1 MSYPF
6 TLYQRPDG
14 RKSEHHMVNIT
25 PEDEAW
31 YRENNIIV
39 SMEEI
44 APEVI
49 TIFAEYGETEGE
61 PDEITYIV
69 PAGERCVLS
78 MAKIRAR
85 IEAIK
90 AQIQS
95 R

>member
-14 RKSEHHMVNIT
+14 RKSEYEMENIT

-39 SMEEI
+39 GMEEI

-49 TIFAEYGETEGE
+49 TIYAQYGETERE

-69 PAGERCVLS
+69 PAGESCVLS

-85 IEAIK
+85 IEAIRK
-90 AQIQS
+90 A
-95 R
+95 

>member
-14 RKSEHHMVNIT
+14 RTSEHEMVNIT

-39 SMEEI
+39 GMEEI
-44 APEVI
+44 AHGI
-49 TIFAEYGETEGE
+49 FTIYVQYGETEGE

-69 PAGERCVLS
+69 PTGESCVLS

-85 IEAIK
+85 IEAIRE
-90 AQIQS
+90 A
-95 R
+95 

>member
-6 TLYQRPDG
+6 ALYHRPDG
-14 RKSEHHMVNIT
+14 RKTEHELENIT

-44 APEVI
+44 APNVI

-69 PAGERCVLS
+69 PAKESCEVS
-78 MAKIRAR
+78 MAKVRAR
-85 IEAIK
+85 IEAICK
-90 AQIQS
+90 T
-95 R
+95 

>member
-1 MSYPF
+1 MSYPI

-14 RKSEHHMVNIT
+14 RKSEHEMVNIA

-39 SMEEI
+39 GMEEI

-49 TIFAEYGETEGE
+49 TIYAQYGEIDGE

-69 PAGERCVLS
+69 PAGEGCVLS
-78 MAKIRAR
+78 MAKIRAK
-85 IEAIK
+85 IEAIHK
-90 AQIQS
+90 A
-95 R
+95 

>member
-14 RKSEHHMVNIT
+14 RKSEHEMVNIT

-44 APEVI
+44 APQM
-49 TIFAEYGETEGE
+49 FAIYAQYGETEGE

-69 PAGERCVLS
+69 PAGESCVLS
-78 MAKIRAR
+78 MSKIRAK
-85 IEAIK
+85 IEAIRE
-90 AQIQS
+90 A
-95 R
+95 

>member
-1 MSYPF
+1 MTYPF

-14 RKSEHHMVNIT
+14 RKSEHEIKHIT

-39 SMEEI
+39 GMEEI
-44 APEVI
+44 APDVI
-49 TIFAEYGETEGE
+49 TIYAQYSETEGE

-78 MAKIRAR
+78 MAKIRAK
-85 IEAIK
+85 IEAIRK
-90 AQIQS
+90 A
-95 R
+95 

>member
-14 RKSEHHMVNIT
+14 RKSEHEMVNIT

-44 APEVI
+44 APQMF
-49 TIFAEYGETEGE
+49 TIYAQYSETEGE

-69 PAGERCVLS
+69 PAGESCVLS
-78 MAKIRAR
+78 MSKIRTK
-85 IEAIK
+85 IEAIRE
-90 AQIQS
+90 A
-95 R
+95 

>member
-14 RKSEHHMVNIT
+14 RKSEHEMVNIT

-44 APEVI
+44 APQM
-49 TIFAEYGETEGE
+49 FAIYAQYSETEGE

-69 PAGERCVLS
+69 PAGESCVLS
-78 MAKIRAR
+78 MSKIRAK
-85 IEAIK
+85 IEAIRE
-90 AQIQS
+90 A
-95 R
+95 

>member
-14 RKSEHHMVNIT
+14 RKSEHEMGNIT

-39 SMEEI
+39 GMEEI
-44 APEVI
+44 TPEVV
-49 TIFAEYGETEGE
+49 TIYAQYGETDGE

-85 IEAIK
+85 IEAIRK
-90 AQIQS
+90 A
-95 R
+95 

>member
-14 RKSEHHMVNIT
+14 RKAEHEMVNIT

-44 APEVI
+44 APEVV
-49 TIFAEYGETEGE
+49 TIYAQYGETDGE
-61 PDEITYIV
+61 PEEITYIV
-69 PAGERCVLS
+69 PIRERCVLS

-85 IEAIK
+85 IEAIRK
-90 AQIQS
+90 T
-95 R
+95 

>member
-14 RKSEHHMVNIT
+14 RKSEYQMTNIT

-39 SMEEI
+39 GMEEI

-69 PAGERCVLS
+69 PAGESCEVS
-78 MAKIRAR
+78 MAKVRAR
-85 IEAIK
+85 IEAIRK
-90 AQIQS
+90 A
-95 R
+95 

>member
-6 TLYQRPDG
+6 TLYHRPDG
-14 RKSEHHMVNIT
+14 CKTEHELENIT
-25 PEDEAW
+25 PEDEVW

-44 APEVI
+44 APNVI

-69 PAGERCVLS
+69 PTGERCVQS

-85 IEAIK
+85 IEATHK
-90 AQIQS
+90 T
-95 R
+95 

>member
-14 RKSEHHMVNIT
+14 RKSEHEMEHIT

-31 YRENNIIV
+31 YRENNITV

-44 APEVI
+44 APNVI

-69 PAGERCVLS
+69 PTGERCVLS

-85 IEAIK
+85 IEALRK
-90 AQIQS
+90 T
-95 R
+95 

>member
-14 RKSEHHMVNIT
+14 RKSEHEMVNIT

-39 SMEEI
+39 GMEEI
-44 APEVI
+44 APEVV
-49 TIFAEYGETEGE
+49 TIYAQYGETEGE

-69 PAGERCVLS
+69 PTGERCVLS

-85 IEAIK
+85 IEALRK
-90 AQIQS
+90 T
-95 R
+95 

>member
-6 TLYQRPDG
+6 TLYHRPDG
-14 RKSEHHMVNIT
+14 CKTEHELENIT
-25 PEDEAW
+25 PEDEVW

-44 APEVI
+44 APNVI

-69 PAGERCVLS
+69 PTKESCEVS
-78 MAKIRAR
+78 MAKVRAR
-85 IEAIK
+85 IEALCK
-90 AQIQS
+90 T
-95 R
+95 

>member
-1 MSYPF
+1 MSYLF

-14 RKSEHHMVNIT
+14 RKTKHEMTNIT

-44 APEVI
+44 APNVI

-85 IEAIK
+85 IEAIRE
-90 AQIQS
+90 A
-95 R
+95 

>member
-6 TLYQRPDG
+6 TPYQRPDG
-14 RKSEHHMVNIT
+14 RKTEHEMVNIT

-78 MAKIRAR
+78 MAKIRAK

-90 AQIQS
+90 AQVQS

>member
-14 RKSEHHMVNIT
+14 RKSEHEMVNIT

-31 YRENNIIV
+31 YRANNIIV

-44 APEVI
+44 APDVI
-49 TIFAEYGETEGE
+49 TLYAQYGETEGE

-85 IEAIK
+85 IEAIRK
-90 AQIQS
+90 A
-95 R
+95 

>member
-6 TLYQRPDG
+6 TLYHRPDG
-14 RKSEHHMVNIT
+14 RKTEHELENIT

-44 APEVI
+44 APNVI

-69 PAGERCVLS
+69 PTGESCEVS
-78 MAKIRAR
+78 MAKVRAR
-85 IEAIK
+85 IEALCK
-90 AQIQS
+90 T
-95 R
+95 

>member
-14 RKSEHHMVNIT
+14 RKSAHEMVNIT

-31 YRENNIIV
+31 YRANNIIV
-39 SMEEI
+39 SMEEL
-44 APEVI
+44 APDVI
-49 TIFAEYGETEGE
+49 TIYAQYGETEGE

-85 IEAIK
+85 IEAIRK
-90 AQIQS
+90 A
-95 R
+95 

>member
-14 RKSEHHMVNIT
+14 RKTEHEMVNIT

-44 APEVI
+44 GPEVI
-49 TIFAEYGETEGE
+49 VIYAQYDETEGE

-69 PAGERCVLS
+69 PAGERCILS
-78 MAKIRAR
+78 MAKIRAT
-85 IEAIK
+85 IEHYRK
-90 AQIQS
+90 A
-95 R
+95 

>member
-6 TLYQRPDG
+6 TLYHRPDG
-14 RKSEHHMVNIT
+14 HKTEHEMKHIT
-25 PEDEAW
+25 PEDAAW
-31 YRENNIIV
+31 YRKNNIII

-44 APEVI
+44 APNVI

-78 MAKIRAR
+78 MAKIRAK
-85 IEAIK
+85 IEAIRK
-90 AQIQS
+90 A
-95 R
+95 